1 MTPPDDC
8 AKEEQAIAEDQI
20 DRHAPG
26 GVDSEALQAALLA
39 ALMAGKSL
47 ASVVPIALEIVA
59 RDPMVR
65 AASFEGDLLRAL
77 MEVGGD
83 FWARHPQ
90 LYDEYRAAVR
100 NAAAVRRRL
109 PLDLRL
115 RFWSPLSSPS

>member
-1 MTPPDDC
+1 MEDRTMDVPE
-8 AKEEQAIAEDQI
+8 AKGEARDADGL
-20 DRHAPG
+20 A
-26 GVDSEALQAALLA
+26 SESSRAALLA
-39 ALMAGKSL
+39 ALISGSCL
-47 ASVVPIALEIVA
+47 ASAVPVALDIVA
-59 RDPMVR
+59 RDPMAR

-83 FWARHPQ
+83 FWSRHPK

-115 RFWSPLSSPS
+115 RFWSPLPSGS